1 MIRQPY
7 RITMAPWPAGVQE
20 KRILTAI
27 LASLQTELAWVEKG
41 MPIERLPILSEHP
54 RLVELQIPLRRILP
68 EGNNH
73 ALVHAALRRLEQ
85 GLPLNLPEVKGR
97 KGPPL
102 PAEVLPF
109 RVLTLPSPDRRV
121 LHLGLPPELLTELL
135 RTSSGFTTLHAEVMM
150 GLRTVYAMRF
160 YEILSHWKDKE
171 TLRVALP
178 QLREWLTLEDRIPE
192 TKELLRKVILPA
204 ARLLEQRA
212 ELFFDTQA
220 EYGGNRITHLLF
232 RIQQRRQLEER
243 RALTMRLREQVSNIL
258 RIRFGWKPE
267 QFRHIAHRLD
277 DEDSVRALNEK
288 VGRLW
293 HFLDQHP
300 QEVHDIPQWSLTA
313 ILNALEDVQ
322 IPR

>member
-27 LASLQTELAWVEKG
+27 LAALQDELAWVEKG
-41 MPIERLPILSEHP
+41 MPIARLPILAEHP
-54 RLVELQIPLRRILP
+54 LLAELRIPLRRILP
-68 EGNNH
+68 AGNNH
-73 ALVHAALRRLEQ
+73 ALVHTALRRLEQ
-85 GLPLNLPEVKGR
+85 GLMLKLPEVRGR

-102 PAEVLPF
+102 SAEILPF
-109 RVLTLPSPDRRV
+109 RMLRLPSPDRRE
-121 LHLGLPPELLTELL
+121 LRLGLPPELLEELL

-160 YEILSHWKDKE
+160 YEILSHWKDRE
-171 TLRVALP
+171 TLRVTIP
-178 QLREWLTLEDRIPE
+178 QIREWLALENRIPE
-192 TKELLRKVILPA
+192 TKELMRKVILPA
-204 ARLLEQRA
+204 ARLLKQRA

-232 RIQQRRQLEER
+232 RIRQRRQLEER
-243 RALTMRLREQVSNIL
+243 RELTMRLREQVTNIL

-267 QFRHIAHRLD
+267 QFSHIVHRLE
-277 DEDSVRALNEK
+277 DEDSVRAINEK

-300 QEVHDIPQWSLTA
+300 QKVHDIPHWSLKA
-313 ILNALEDVQ
+313 VLNAMEEDQ
-322 IPR
+322 NHP